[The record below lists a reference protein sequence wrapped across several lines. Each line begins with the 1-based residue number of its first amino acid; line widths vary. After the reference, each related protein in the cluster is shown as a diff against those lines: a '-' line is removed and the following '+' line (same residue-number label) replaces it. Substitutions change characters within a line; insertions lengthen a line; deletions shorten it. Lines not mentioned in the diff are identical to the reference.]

1 MLQFPWI
8 HYSYDHDVYNRGFS
22 QGIQSSL
29 DTISQSSGKIR
40 KDLVD
45 QRVVEGHIVP
55 HRLVFTSH
63 APTSEYQTVAW
74 LPKANGIKVNI
85 SLQVTWIQSSIMI
98 VLNHRFNYVYQKI
111 YIPLPFYESILG
123 CYRKGRINKWRDRWQ
138 RSSYWI

>member
-1 MLQFPWI
+1 M

-29 DTISQSSGKIR
+29 DTISQSSGKVR

-85 SLQVTWIQSSIMI
+85 SIQVSLVQIIFMI
-98 VLNHRFNYVYQKI
+98 KEYNSCNYISLFRNSLYSNRRFSTN
-111 YIPLPFYESILG
+111 LF
-123 CYRKGRINKWRDRWQ
+123 
-138 RSSYWI
+138 